1 MPQKKYN
8 ILLADDDLDDCL
20 FFKEAL
26 EELSLSFSSSLQTVN
41 NGEQLMNLLTT
52 KSNDLPDILFL
63 DLNMPRKTGFD
74 CLSEIKLNDD
84 LKRLPVIIFSTSL
97 DIQNINQLYED
108 GATCYI
114 QKPAEFSNLKKI
126 ILKSL
131 QLVESTNYEQPPKE
145 NFVINTG

>member
-1 MPQKKYN
+1 MNQKKYN

-26 EELSLSFSSSLQTVN
+26 EELSFSSSLQTVN
-41 NGEQLMNLLTT
+41 NGEQLMNLLTMT

-74 CLSEIKLNDD
+74 CLSEIKLNDN
-84 LKRLPVIIFSTSL
+84 LKQLPVIIFSTSL
-97 DIQNINQLYED
+97 DNQNINQLYED
-108 GATCYI
+108 GATYYI